1 MRGNGERV
9 LKRGKQ
15 EVSLGTWG
23 LPSQAGYTC
32 HPTCLRPGGL
42 LQWTLVP
49 SDWLQLGR
57 RAYEAVSSLVWVKDE
72 LVSKWVS

>member
-1 MRGNGERV
+1 M
-9 LKRGKQ
+9 
-15 EVSLGTWG
+15 
-23 LPSQAGYTC
+23 
-32 HPTCLRPGGL
+32 
-42 LQWTLVP
+42 P